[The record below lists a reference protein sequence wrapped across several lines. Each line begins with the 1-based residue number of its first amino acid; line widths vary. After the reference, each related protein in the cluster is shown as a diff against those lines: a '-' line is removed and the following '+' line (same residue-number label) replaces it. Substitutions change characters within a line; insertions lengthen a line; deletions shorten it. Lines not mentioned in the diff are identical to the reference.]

1 MACDTALMT
10 EVLPGGGA
18 AAGKDHGILN
28 VATNIPQAMS
38 PAIAGLIIG
47 VLSGYPALFVF
58 GIVCVIAAALVLIPI
73 KSVR

>member
-10 EVLPGGGA
+10 EVLPGDGA
-18 AAGKDHGILN
+18 AAGKDLGILN

-38 PAIAGLIIG
+38 PAVAGIIISALG
-47 VLSGYPALFVF
+47 GYPALFVF
-58 GIVCVIAAALVLIPI
+58 GMIAVIIAAVVLIPI